1 MAGVYRRRGTL
12 RHCGSQIHSDSSYD
26 SIVSCYLGKI
36 SSPKLTF
43 LSLLALHLTSP
54 QPPLYDFVIHEVPMK
69 HSRVP
74 VTVSLPSN
82 LAENFDRLAKAEAKN
97 KSQLFR
103 EMLTVYEQR
112 RREEQFHELQR
123 YGTKKARKK
132 SVLTEADVEK
142 LVFQGR

>member
-1 MAGVYRRRGTL
+1 
-12 RHCGSQIHSDSSYD
+12 
-26 SIVSCYLGKI
+26 
-36 SSPKLTF
+36 
-43 LSLLALHLTSP
+43 
-54 QPPLYDFVIHEVPMK
+54 MK